1 MPAQPLTDPTRDTR
15 ERVRELDEKGLSPRE
30 IAHLLNISTQ
40 RVYQHLKAIEKERAA
55 S

>member
-1 MPAQPLTDPTRDTR
+1 MTSQPLTDPTRSTR
-15 ERVRELDEKGLSPRE
+15 ERVRDLTAKGLKPRE

-40 RVYQHLKAIEKERAA
+40 RVYQHLKALEEEQAA